1 MDEAILIFDTFKSL
15 LYSIAYRI
23 CHSREE
29 AEDILQEVQ
38 LKWLEQKHESIKNPK
53 AFLSKLVVNRSIN
66 YLNSAQVR
74 RIEYYG
80 PFIPEPEIEKS
91 EDPLI
96 GKEKITY
103 ALLVVLEQLT
113 PKERVVFLMKE
124 VFDYS
129 HKEISELLDI
139 TPENSRKLLSRA
151 KKAIQDTDISVEAS
165 SNVENQKFIALFN
178 RSIEKGDL
186 TPLLSFMTDDA
197 KMSIDGGQKRRAPLR
212 TLIKPTR
219 IFAFLKGVMPH
230 DFFGDERIVSEL
242 YQQPCL
248 FIKEKNQLK
257 SILFFGLNREKDKVQ
272 HIFIINNPDKLKNIS

>member
-1 MDEAILIFDTFKSL
+1 MDEAILIFNDFKSL

-38 LKWLEQKHESIKNPK
+38 LKWLEQTMDSIENPK

-66 YLNSAQVR
+66 YLNSAQVKR
-74 RIEYYG
+74 VDYYG
-80 PFIPEPEIEKS
+80 PWIPEPEMEQY

-113 PKERVVFLMKE
+113 PQERVVFLMKE

-129 HKEISELLDI
+129 HGEISELLDI
-139 TPENSRKLLSRA
+139 KPENSRKLLSRA
-151 KKAIQDTDISVEAS
+151 KKAIKDNNVSVDR
-165 SNVENQKFIALFN
+165 SNNPENQKFIDLFN
-178 RSIEKGDL
+178 LTIEKGDL
-186 TPLLSFMTDDA
+186 TPLLTYLTEDA

-212 TLIKPTR
+212 TLIKSTR

-230 DFFGDERIVSEL
+230 DFFGDERYIAEV
-242 YQQPCL
+242 YHQPCL

-257 SILFFGLNREKDKVQ
+257 SILFLGLNPEKTKVQ
-272 HIFIINNPDKLKNIS
+272 HIYIINNPDKLKNIS

>member
-1 MDEAILIFDTFKSL
+1 MDEAILIFNNFKSL

-23 CHSREE
+23 CHSKEE

-38 LKWLEQKHESIKNPK
+38 LKWLDQNIDSIENPK

-66 YLNSAQVR
+66 YLNSAQAQRVD
-74 RIEYYG
+74 YYG
-80 PFIPEPEIEKS
+80 PWIPQPEIERT
-91 EDPLI
+91 EDPLV

-113 PKERVVFLMKE
+113 PQERVVFLMKE

-129 HKEISELLDI
+129 HKELSELLEI

-151 KKAIQDTDISVEAS
+151 KKAIQATDISVEPS
-165 SNVENQKFIALFN
+165 SNLENQKFIDLFN

-186 TPLLSFMTDDA
+186 TPLLDFLTADA
-197 KMSIDGGQKRRAPLR
+197 KMSIDGGKKRRAPLR

-219 IFAFLKGVMPH
+219 IFAFLKGVLPH
-230 DFFGDERIVSEL
+230 GFFGDERFVTEINE
-242 YQQPCL
+242 QPCL
-248 FIKEKNQLK
+248 LIKEKQQLI
-257 SILFFGLNREKDKVQ
+257 SILFLGLNPEKTKVQ

>member
-1 MDEAILIFDTFKSL
+1 MTEALAIFAHFKPL

-38 LKWLEQKHESIKNPK
+38 LKWLEQDISSIENPK

-66 YLNSAQVR
+66 YLNSAQVQR
-74 RIEYYG
+74 VDYYG
-80 PFIPEPEIEKS
+80 PWIPEPEMNYS

-113 PKERVVFLMKE
+113 PQERVVFLLKE

-129 HKEISELLDI
+129 HKEISELLEI

-151 KKAIQDTDISVEAS
+151 RKAIKATNISVERS
-165 SNVENQKFIALFN
+165 SNEKNQKFIQLFN
-178 RSIEKGDL
+178 ATIENGDL
-186 TPLLSFMTDDA
+186 TPLLSYLTTEA
-197 KMSIDGGQKRRAPLR
+197 QMSIDGGQKRRAPLR
-212 TLIKPTR
+212 TLVKSSR
-219 IFAFLKGVMPH
+219 IFTFLKGVMPH
-230 DFFGDERIVSEL
+230 EFFGDERVITEIN
-242 YQQPCL
+242 QQPCL
-248 FIKEKNQLK
+248 IIKEKGQLK
-257 SILFFGLNREKDKVQ
+257 SILFLGLNQEENKIQ